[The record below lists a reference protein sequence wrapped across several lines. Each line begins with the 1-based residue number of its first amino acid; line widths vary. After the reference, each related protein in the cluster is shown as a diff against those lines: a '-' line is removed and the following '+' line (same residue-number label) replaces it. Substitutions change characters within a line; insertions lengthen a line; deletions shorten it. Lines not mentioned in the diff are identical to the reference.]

1 MLFNKDNFI
10 DDLIDISDIHLN
22 KVILNVIDEY
32 IHAINNKNK
41 IKCEDLQWTLETD
54 LKNSFE
60 NGEFDYSDWKR
71 LEAKFKIW

>member
-1 MLFNKDNFI
+1 MLFEKNNFI
-10 DDLIDISDIHLN
+10 DDNIDISNIHLN
-22 KVILNVIDEY
+22 IVILNVIDEY
-32 IHAINNKNK
+32 NQAIKNKNK

-60 NGEFDYSDWKR
+60 NGEFGYSEWKR

>member
-1 MLFNKDNFI
+1 MPFDRNNFI
-10 DDLIDISDIHLN
+10 DDKIDISNIHLN
-22 KVILNVIDEY
+22 RVVLNVIDEY
-32 IHAINNKNK
+32 RDAINNKNK

-60 NGEFDYSDWKR
+60 NGDFDYNDWKR